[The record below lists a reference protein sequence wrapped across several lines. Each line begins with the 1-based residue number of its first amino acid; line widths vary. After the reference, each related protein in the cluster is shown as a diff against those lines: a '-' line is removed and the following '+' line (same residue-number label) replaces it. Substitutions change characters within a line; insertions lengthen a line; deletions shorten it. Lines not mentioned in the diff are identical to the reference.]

1 MFFFVWFWCSFVLD
15 YSFLSFSLDFK
26 YALDGLTKKKRP
38 VCKTERSE
46 QIQME
51 F

>member
-1 MFFFVWFWCSFVLD
+1 
-15 YSFLSFSLDFK
+15 
-26 YALDGLTKKKRP
+26 ALDGLTNKKRP

>member
-1 MFFFVWFWCSFVLD
+1 ISRA
-15 YSFLSFSLDFK
+15 FK
-26 YALDGLTKKKRP
+26 YALDGLTNKKRP
-38 VCKTERSE
+38 VCKTERSD